1 MKLEIV
7 IPAFNEEQ
15 SIKSIVQRCIDS
27 KIHIIKETKSR
38 KFRSQLLVMVQ
49 QITLSNMRKN
59 LGK

>member
-15 SIKSIVQRCIDS
+15 SIKVLFKDVLTQKFILLKKQ
-27 KIHIIKETKSR
+27 KSR